1 MDIFNFNTLEFM
13 SLLLTFFR
21 ISIVVF
27 MLPIFGGD
35 SVPVQVKACM
45 AIVITLALWPAVSLD
60 GHYFP
65 AHPFGLVVLIL
76 GEVFIGLTL
85 SLMVQFVFAGIQTGG
100 QVLGFQM
107 GFTMISIADPLSGG
121 QIGITSHY
129 LYMVAVLIFLVCNGH
144 LVMLMALGKSFALI
158 PPGHIFMSSELSE
171 RIFSL
176 SGSMFILALH
186 IAAPVMASLF
196 MVELALAFMGRA
208 APQMNLLMIGFP
220 IKIAVG
226 FFFIGMLFTV
236 IAAHMQNFTDMLPE
250 SFAQVLRAL
259 SPPSVPPVPF
269 GR

>member
-1 MDIFNFNTLEFM
+1 MDIFNFNALEFM
-13 SLLLTFFR
+13 GLLLTFFR

-45 AIVITLALWPAVSLD
+45 AIVVTLALWPTVSLD
-60 GHYFP
+60 GRYFP
-65 AHPFGLVVLIL
+65 AHPLGIALLIM
-76 GEVFIGLTL
+76 GELFIGLVL

-129 LYMVAVLIFLVCNGH
+129 LYMMAVLIFLICNGH
-144 LVMLMALGKSFALI
+144 LIMLMALGKSFALI
-158 PPGHIFMSSELSE
+158 PPGHIFMSPELPE

-176 SGSMFILALH
+176 SAEMFVLALH

-220 IKIAVG
+220 LKIAVG

-236 IAAHMQNFTDMLPE
+236 IAAHIQNFTDMLPE
-250 SFAQVLRAL
+250 SFSQVLRAL
-259 SPPSVPPVPF
+259 APPSIP
-269 GR
+269 